1 MKDSWE
7 VIVVGAGPAGATAAR
22 FAAEGGARTLLLEK
36 HPVIGY
42 PLCCAEAISTSG
54 LKRVVEPDPRW
65 INCKI
70 ERVHL
75 YGPNGSHAEI
85 YHPEAGFMLERKIF
99 DRALAE
105 KAAEAGAEIRVA
117 HDVIGLI
124 EENDHFAGVIAR
136 SHGHERKLTGKVI
149 IAADGIESQVAFM
162 AGLKAA
168 LKPSQIHS
176 AYQYLI
182 SSPEIAP
189 ETLEFH
195 LGTRIAPGGYIWLFA
210 KRESLANVG
219 IGVCPTK
226 TPKKKAMQLLDEF
239 VRRRFGRFAIIER
252 MTGGVPTYL
261 PDLPLYKGNILL
273 AGDAARVVDSLS
285 GAGIA
290 NALLSGMLAGQTASA
305 MAKGQGDG
313 DDYQKAFCRIKEKEL
328 NFYRRCR
335 QLFLKLNDKDMETIL
350 RFADDMFSG
359 RTIEGI
365 NPVEIV
371 KKILL
376 SYPRLMTLG
385 RHLLF

>member
-1 MKDSWE
+1 MKDSWD
-7 VIVVGAGPAGATAAR
+7 VIVVGAGPAGSTAAR

-54 LKRVVEPDPRW
+54 LRRVVEPDPRW

-70 ERVHL
+70 ERVHI
-75 YGPNGSHAEI
+75 YGPNDSHAEI
-85 YHPEAGFMLERKIF
+85 YHPDAGYILERKIF

-124 EENDHFAGVIAR
+124 EGKAGFEGVVAR
-136 SHGHERKLTGKVI
+136 NNGHERKLHGRVV
-149 IAADGIESQVAFM
+149 IAADGIESQVAIM

-168 LKPSQIHS
+168 LKPSQVHS
-176 AYQYLI
+176 AYQYLV

-195 LGTRIAPGGYIWLFA
+195 LGTQFAPGGYIWLFA
-210 KRESLANVG
+210 KGGRLANVG

-226 TPKKKAMQLLDEF
+226 TPKKKAAQFLDEF
-239 VRRRFGRFAIIER
+239 VRRRFGKIGIIER

-261 PDLPLYKGNILL
+261 PDLPLHKKNILL
-273 AGDAARVVDSLS
+273 AGDAARVIDSLS

-290 NALLSGMLAGQTASA
+290 NALLSGMLAGQTAAA
-305 MAKGQGDG
+305 MAKGEGDG
-313 DDYQKAFCRIKEKEL
+313 KAYQDAFYRIKEKEL

-335 QLFLKLNDKDMETIL
+335 QLFLKLNDKDIETIL

-371 KKILL
+371 RKILL